1 MSYLVLYG
9 EEYEEIKR
17 ILNRLKEETNSR
29 IVIVVERNGQPVAFT
44 GEMDGVDTT
53 SLGSLIA
60 GDVAATEALAK
71 LLGEEGFTIIFNE
84 GAREDLHITV
94 IGEKFILAILFD
106 RRTSLGLVRL
116 RARKAAQEL
125 ETIFHRLEKKMAS
138 QRLELG
144 EKESPFDELTEE
156 DIENLFK

>member
-1 MSYLVLYG
+1 MSYLVLYS
-9 EEYEEIKR
+9 EEYEEIKK

-29 IVIVVERNGQPVAFT
+29 IVIVVERNGQPIAFT
-44 GEMDGVDTT
+44 GELDGVDTT

-60 GDVAATEALAK
+60 GDVAATEALAR
-71 LLGEEGFTIIFNE
+71 LLGEQGFSIIFNE
-84 GAREDLHITV
+84 GAKEDLHITV
-94 IGEKFILAILFD
+94 IGDKFILAILFD

-125 ETIFHRLEKKMAS
+125 EGIFKKLEEKMAS
-138 QRLELG
+138 QRLEMGDQNPL
-144 EKESPFDELTEE
+144 DELTED

>member
-1 MSYLVLYG
+1 MSYLVLYS
-9 EEYEEIKR
+9 EEYEEIKK

-29 IVIVVERNGQPVAFT
+29 IVIVVERNGQPIAFT
-44 GEMDGVDTT
+44 GELDGVDTT

-60 GDVAATEALAK
+60 GDVAATEALAR
-71 LLGEEGFTIIFNE
+71 LLGEQGFSIIFNE
-84 GAREDLHITV
+84 GAKEDLHITV
-94 IGEKFILAILFD
+94 IGDKFILAILFD

-125 ETIFHRLEKKMAS
+125 EGIFKRLEEKMAS
-138 QRLELG
+138 QRLEMGDQNPL
-144 EKESPFDELTEE
+144 DELTED

>member
-1 MSYLVLYG
+1 MSYLVLYS
-9 EEYEEIKR
+9 EEYEEIKK

-29 IVIVVERNGQPVAFT
+29 IVIVVERNGQPIAFT
-44 GEMDGVDTT
+44 GELDGVDTT

-60 GDVAATEALAK
+60 GDVAATEALAR
-71 LLGEEGFTIIFNE
+71 LLGEQGFSIIFNE
-84 GAREDLHITV
+84 GAKEDLHITV
-94 IGEKFILAILFD
+94 IGDKFILAILFD

-125 ETIFHRLEKKMAS
+125 EGIFRKLEEKMAS
-138 QRLELG
+138 QRLEMGDQNPL
-144 EKESPFDELTEE
+144 DELTED